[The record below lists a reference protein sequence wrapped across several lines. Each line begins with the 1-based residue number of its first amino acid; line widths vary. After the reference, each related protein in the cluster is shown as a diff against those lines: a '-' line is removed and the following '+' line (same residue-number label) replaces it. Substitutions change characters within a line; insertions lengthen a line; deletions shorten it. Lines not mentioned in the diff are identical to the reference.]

1 MRYDGVAGEGTSAY
15 DAGEPSWG
23 WRGERGLTPTEGSA
37 LAKATHIVQQALTP
51 VFILSG
57 IGTLLNVFAAR
68 WDSLLTRPTRLR
80 LRSRP
85 TLFATA
91 ASTSCA
97 WGGLTCA
104 TVLALFLGEM
114 LGKAAAGLSLALF
127 GGAILLTLRAIA
139 GFAVEMLLAARNV
152 RRAADDRIAEPG
164 ASAPATEDRLSSE
177 RADLADALRLRE
189 EAARLPQ
196 RSQNETED
204 RNPSTTASCTRPSG
218 IWIDKALVAG

>member
-1 MRYDGVAGEGTSAY
+1 M
-15 DAGEPSWG
+15 
-23 WRGERGLTPTEGSA
+23 
-37 LAKATHIVQQALTP
+37 
-51 VFILSG
+51 
-57 IGTLLNVFAAR
+57 
-68 WDSLLTRPTRLR
+68 
-80 LRSRP
+80 
-85 TLFATA
+85 
-91 ASTSCA
+91 
-97 WGGLTCA
+97 
-104 TVLALFLGEM
+104 FLGEM

-204 RNPSTTASCTRPSG
+204 RNPSTTASGTRPSG